1 MAHIQHFAVNC
12 DMRQVIKM
20 EREEILAA
28 LYAIRAGLSVVSSEK
43 DRANAIMT
51 SAKNQSDYLLCKAR
65 EKINELESEE
75 ARAESNVKVSYAKL
89 EDIEKNKK
97 FRSSAS
103 SKMLVVL
110 GIIAVILACVAL
122 CWAVVGWIN
131 NDAHAFGED
140 WRDNRW
146 LNTLYGWMYEED
158 TGFEATDTGFY
169 VIVGTIVLSVIV
181 IFLLVKLFIS
191 AINHKKRVRMEINI
205 RNKQE
210 RELIDE
216 RRKRDDLRKLLDRAR
231 EEYKKTD
238 IRCRQLLKEAGR
250 EAQVHVLAGM
260 AVIKATDN
268 AFGNMLD
275 MRDWK
280 NIDYIIF
287 ALETRRVDNMKEA
300 LSFADWEIRTEKI
313 VGAVRE
319 AVERICSSVNSSIG
333 RLRQDMND
341 NFKRFSDQMNMVA
354 GTLESISMQ
363 VSDIAKT
370 QTIQTAYLTQIS
382 SETHLGNVMQAK
394 SSATSEQLAGD
405 ASRIRQM
412 CDNAELR
419 RRIGV

>member
-65 EKINELESEE
+65 EKINELETEE

-181 IFLLVKLFIS
+181 IFLFVKLFIS

-300 LSFADWEIRTEKI
+300 LSFADWEIRTKKI

-363 VSDIAKT
+363 VSDVAKT
-370 QTIQTAYLTQIS
+370 QTIQTAYLAQIS

-419 RRIGV
+419 QRIGV